1 MATPLN
7 VFKTVTKELTTADS
21 DVYTAPLNN
30 TGIVLMAQVANIT
43 GTEANITFSHY
54 NSDTTIQTELVKN
67 FTIPGNDASS
77 VITGKLVLETGHKI
91 KAYSSSNDSLK
102 LTLSILESLNA

>member
-1 MATPLN
+1 MATALN
-7 VFKTVTKELTTADS
+7 VFKTVTKQLTTADS

-30 TGIVLMAQVANIT
+30 TGIVLMAQVANVT
-43 GTEANITFSHY
+43 GTEATVTFSHY
-54 NSDTTIQTELVKN
+54 NPNTLAQTELVKN
-67 FTIPGNDASS
+67 FSIPGNDANS

-91 KAYSSSNDSLK
+91 RAQASSNDSLK